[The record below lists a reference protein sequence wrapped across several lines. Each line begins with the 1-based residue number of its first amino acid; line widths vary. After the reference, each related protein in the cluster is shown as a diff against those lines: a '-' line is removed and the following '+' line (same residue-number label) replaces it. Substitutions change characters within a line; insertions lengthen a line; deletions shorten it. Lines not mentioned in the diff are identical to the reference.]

1 MDEEDLGVDS
11 KRRETSS
18 RKTSKEMG
26 GRVRG
31 KGGPVE
37 KSTGNDLWKW
47 NGYSSTASDT
57 KYSNILDDAGET
69 TKRMGEML
77 WPARL
82 VRTGHLSI

>member
-18 RKTSKEMG
+18 RKTSREMG

-31 KGGPVE
+31 KGGPVK
-37 KSTGNDLWKW
+37 KSSRNDLRKW
-47 NGYSSTASDT
+47 NGNSSKASDT
-57 KYSNILDDAGET
+57 KYSNILDDVGET

-77 WPARL
+77 WPAQL
-82 VRTGHLSI
+82 VRIGHLSI